1 MHNTSSASPSGC
13 HLPLKGKALREALK
27 GMIMNILVCMKT
39 VPATT
44 EVQVDG
50 QFRLKRDGVKLQW
63 NIADEAALEAALS
76 LGTVTVLTMGP
87 GKLEEPL
94 RELLARGAD
103 RAVLLT
109 DPQMAGADTLA
120 TARALAKAAEQ
131 LGPFDL
137 ILCGR
142 RAIDGETG
150 QVPAMLAAL
159 LDIPCIS
166 CAEELLA
173 ENGLQVSRRLEN
185 GKQVL
190 QTSLPAVV
198 SVCEY
203 TYTLRLPGILG
214 MRRAKNKAVEKL
226 SAADIGLPPESCG
239 LRGSATKVVA
249 MDAKFPGLRK
259 GPKETDIDAFVASFR
274 KEAGL

>member
-1 MHNTSSASPSGC
+1 
-13 HLPLKGKALREALK
+13 
-27 GMIMNILVCMKT
+27 MNILVCMKT

-44 EVQVDG
+44 EVAVDG

-63 NIADEAALEAALS
+63 NIADEAALEAALD
-76 LGTVTVLTMGP
+76 LGGSVTVLTMGP

-120 TARALAKAAEQ
+120 TAGALAAAIEK
-131 LGPFDL
+131 LGDFDL

-150 QVPAMLAAL
+150 QVPGMLSAF

-166 CAEELLA
+166 SVERIEED
-173 ENGLQVSRRLEN
+173 LQLSRRLEN
-185 GKQVL
+185 GA
-190 QTSLPAVV
+190 QTLKTTLPAVV
-198 SVCEY
+198 SICEY

-214 MRRAKNKAVEKL
+214 MRRAKTKTVERL
-226 SAADIGLPPESCG
+226 SAADIGLTPEQCG
-239 LRGSATKVVA
+239 LKGSATKVVA
-249 MDAKFPGLRK
+249 MDARFPGLRK
-259 GPKETDIDAFVASFR
+259 GPKETDVNAFVATLR
-274 KEAGL
+274 KEAKL

>member
-1 MHNTSSASPSGC
+1 
-13 HLPLKGKALREALK
+13 
-27 GMIMNILVCMKT
+27 MNILVCMKT

-63 NIADEAALEAALS
+63 NIADEAALEAALE

-120 TARALAKAAEQ
+120 TARALAAAVKK
-131 LGPFDL
+131 LGDFDL

-150 QVPAMLAAL
+150 QVPGMLAAM

-166 CAEELLA
+166 SVESIDEEGQLF
-173 ENGLQVSRRLEN
+173 RRLEN
-185 GKQVL
+185 GVQTLK
-190 QTSLPAVV
+190 TSLPAVV
-198 SVCEY
+198 SICEY

-214 MRRAKNKAVEKL
+214 MRRAKSKTVEKL
-226 SAADIGLPPESCG
+226 SAADIGLSPESCG
-239 LRGSATKVVA
+239 LRGSATKVVS

-259 GPKETDIDAFVASFR
+259 GPKETDISTFVASFR

>member
-1 MHNTSSASPSGC
+1 
-13 HLPLKGKALREALK
+13 
-27 GMIMNILVCMKT
+27 MNILVCMKT

-44 EVQVDG
+44 SVQVDG

-63 NIADEAALEAALS
+63 NIADEAALEAALE
-76 LGTVTVLTMGP
+76 LGGTVTVLTMGP

-94 RELLARGAD
+94 KELLARGAD

-120 TARALAKAAEQ
+120 TARALAAAVKT
-131 LGPFDL
+131 LGQFDL

-150 QVPAMLAAL
+150 QVPGMLAAM

-166 CAEELLA
+166 SVESIDQDGPLF
-173 ENGLQVSRRLEN
+173 RRLEN
-185 GKQVL
+185 GVQTLK
-190 QTSLPAVV
+190 TSLPAVV
-198 SVCEY
+198 SICEY
-203 TYTLRLPGILG
+203 TYTLRLPVILG
-214 MRRAKNKAVEKL
+214 MRRAKSKTVEKL
-226 SAADIGLPPESCG
+226 CAADIGLSPEQCG

-259 GPKETDIDAFVASFR
+259 GPKETDISAFVASLR

>member
-1 MHNTSSASPSGC
+1 
-13 HLPLKGKALREALK
+13 
-27 GMIMNILVCMKT
+27 MNILVCMKT
-39 VPATT
+39 VPATA
-44 EVQVDG
+44 EVQIDG

-63 NIADEAALEAALS
+63 NIADEAALEAALE

-120 TARALAKAAEQ
+120 TARALAAAVKK
-131 LGPFDL
+131 LGQFDL

-142 RAIDGETG
+142 RAMDGETG

-159 LDIPCIS
+159 LGLPCIS
-166 CAEELLA
+166 CAEEVLA

-185 GKQVL
+185 GVQTLK
-190 QTSLPAVV
+190 TSLPAVV
-198 SVCEY
+198 SICEY

-214 MRRAKNKAVEKL
+214 MRRAKSKTVEKL
-226 SAADIGLPPESCG
+226 NAADIGLSPEQCG

-259 GPKETDIDAFVASFR
+259 GPKERSADAFIAAFR

>member
-1 MHNTSSASPSGC
+1 
-13 HLPLKGKALREALK
+13 
-27 GMIMNILVCMKT
+27 MNILVCMKT

-44 EVQVDG
+44 SVQVDG

-63 NIADEAALEAALS
+63 NIADEAALEAALE
-76 LGTVTVLTMGP
+76 LGGTVTVLTMGP

-109 DPQMAGADTLA
+109 DPQMAGSDTLA
-120 TARALAKAAEQ
+120 TARALAAAVKT
-131 LGPFDL
+131 LGQFDL

-150 QVPAMLAAL
+150 QVPGMLAAM

-166 CAEELLA
+166 SVESIDQEGPLF
-173 ENGLQVSRRLEN
+173 RRLEN
-185 GKQVL
+185 GVQTLK
-190 QTSLPAVV
+190 TSLPAVV
-198 SVCEY
+198 SICEY

-214 MRRAKNKAVEKL
+214 MRRAKSKTVEKL
-226 SAADIGLPPESCG
+226 CAADIGLSPEQCG

-259 GPKETDIDAFVASFR
+259 GPKETDISTFVASLR

>member
-1 MHNTSSASPSGC
+1 
-13 HLPLKGKALREALK
+13 
-27 GMIMNILVCMKT
+27 MNILVCMKT

-44 EVQVDG
+44 EVAVDG

-63 NIADEAALEAALS
+63 NIADEAALEAALD
-76 LGTVTVLTMGP
+76 LGGTVTVLTMGP

-94 RELLARGAD
+94 KELLARGAD
-103 RAVLLT
+103 EAVLLT

-120 TARALAKAAEQ
+120 TARALSAAIKK
-131 LGPFDL
+131 LGDFDL

-150 QVPAMLAAL
+150 QVPGMLAAM
-159 LDIPCIS
+159 LDVPCIS
-166 CAEELLA
+166 CAESLEMDDML
-173 ENGLQVSRRLEN
+173 EITRRLEN
-185 GKQVL
+185 GTQTL
-190 QTSLPAVV
+190 QTNLPAVV

-203 TYTLRLPGILG
+203 TYTLRLPGIMS
-214 MRRAKNKAVEKL
+214 MRRAKTKTVKKL
-226 SAADIGLPPESCG
+226 SAADIGLNPDQCG
-239 LRGSATKVVA
+239 LKGSATKVVA

-259 GPKETDIDAFVASFR
+259 GPKETDIDAFVRGFR

>member
-1 MHNTSSASPSGC
+1 
-13 HLPLKGKALREALK
+13 
-27 GMIMNILVCMKT
+27 MNILVCMKT

-44 EVQVDG
+44 SVQVDG

-63 NIADEAALEAALS
+63 NIADEAALEAALE
-76 LGTVTVLTMGP
+76 LGGTVTVLTMGP

-109 DPQMAGADTLA
+109 DPQMAGSDTLA
-120 TARALAKAAEQ
+120 TARALAAAVKT
-131 LGPFDL
+131 LGQFDL

-150 QVPAMLAAL
+150 QVPGMLAAM

-166 CAEELLA
+166 SVESIDQEDQLF
-173 ENGLQVSRRLEN
+173 RRLEN
-185 GKQVL
+185 GVQTLK
-190 QTSLPAVV
+190 TSLPAVV
-198 SVCEY
+198 SICEY

-214 MRRAKNKAVEKL
+214 MRRAKSKTVEKL
-226 SAADIGLPPESCG
+226 CAADIGLSPEQCG

-259 GPKETDIDAFVASFR
+259 GPKETDISTFVASLR

>member
-1 MHNTSSASPSGC
+1 
-13 HLPLKGKALREALK
+13 
-27 GMIMNILVCMKT
+27 MNILVCMKT
-39 VPATT
+39 VPATA
-44 EVQVDG
+44 EVQIDG

-63 NIADEAALEAALS
+63 NIADEAALEAALE
-76 LGTVTVLTMGP
+76 LGSVTVLTMGP

-120 TARALAKAAEQ
+120 TARALAAAVKK
-131 LGPFDL
+131 LGDFDL

-159 LDIPCIS
+159 LDMPCIS
-166 CAEELLA
+166 SVERIDEELHLF
-173 ENGLQVSRRLEN
+173 RRLET
-185 GKQVL
+185 GTQTL
-190 QTSLPAVV
+190 QTTLPAVV
-198 SVCEY
+198 SICEY

-214 MRRAKNKAVEKL
+214 MRRAKSKTVEKL
-226 SAADIGLPPESCG
+226 NAADIGLSPESCG
-239 LRGSATKVVA
+239 LKGSATKVVA

-259 GPKETDIDAFVASFR
+259 GPKERSADAFISAFR

>member
-1 MHNTSSASPSGC
+1 
-13 HLPLKGKALREALK
+13 
-27 GMIMNILVCMKT
+27 MNILVCMKT

-44 EVQVDG
+44 SVQTDG

-63 NIADEAALEAALS
+63 NIADEAALEAALD
-76 LGTVTVLTMGP
+76 LGGTVTVLTMGP

-94 RELLARGAD
+94 KELLARGAD

-109 DPQMAGADTLA
+109 DPAMAGADTLA
-120 TARALAKAAEQ
+120 TARALSAAIEK
-131 LGPFDL
+131 LGDFDL

-150 QVPAMLAAL
+150 QVPGMLAAM

-166 CAEELLA
+166 SVEKIDEEGQLF
-173 ENGLQVSRRLEN
+173 RRLEQ
-185 GKQVL
+185 GTQVL
-190 QTSLPAVV
+190 KTNLPAVV
-198 SVCEY
+198 SICEY
-203 TYTLRLPGILG
+203 TYTLRLPGILS
-214 MRRAKNKAVEKL
+214 MRRAKSKTVEKL
-226 SAADIGLPPESCG
+226 SAEDLGLSPEQCG
-239 LRGSATKVVA
+239 LKGSATKVVA

-259 GPKETDIDAFVASFR
+259 GPKEENIDAFVASFR

>member
-1 MHNTSSASPSGC
+1 
-13 HLPLKGKALREALK
+13 
-27 GMIMNILVCMKT
+27 MNILVCMKT
-39 VPATT
+39 VPATAS
-44 EVQVDG
+44 VQVDG

-63 NIADEAALEAALS
+63 NMADEAALEAALD
-76 LGTVTVLTMGP
+76 LGDRVTVLTMGP

-94 RELLARGAD
+94 KELLARGAD

-120 TARALAKAAEQ
+120 TAEALCAAAKQ

-150 QVPAMLAAL
+150 QVPGMLAAM

-166 CAEELLA
+166 SVESIDEDT
-173 ENGLQVSRRLEN
+173 LQLCRRLET
-185 GKQVL
+185 GRQTL
-190 QTSLPAVV
+190 QTTFPAVV
-198 SVCEY
+198 SICEY
-203 TYTLRLPGILG
+203 TYTLRLPGILA
-214 MRRAKNKAVEKL
+214 MRRAREKSVEKL
-226 SAADIGLPPESCG
+226 TAADLGLSPEQCG
-239 LRGSATKVVA
+239 LSGSATKVVA

-259 GPKETDIDAFVASFR
+259 GPKERSADAFTKGFR
-274 KEAGL
+274 KEAAL